1 LSIRSYTRRPCGARG
16 FFHASIVAVK
26 NRDPSKTI
34 IEIGLDGFSALIK
47 K

>member
-1 LSIRSYTRRPCGARG
+1 MKLYKTMWGQRF
-16 FFHASIVAVK
+16 FFHASIVAVCK

-34 IEIGLDGFSALIK
+34 IEIELNGFSTLIK